1 MASSDS
7 ERTEKATPRR
17 RHEARKKGQVA
28 VSQDLN
34 RAFQMM
40 VLLLVFQVVGCHL
53 YLQFR
58 GVLKDHLHDRL
69 TMDVN
74 EATALLVLK
83 EGILKVGELLFPFFI
98 AIFVFMIA
106 INIAQVGFKITP
118 EVMRMNLNKLN
129 PIKGIRKIF
138 SVRSVVKLFWSVM
151 KVAVLAWVVW
161 FSLKDKLIEIA
172 GLGGCNLTT
181 ILGYCFSLLFII
193 LFRVAL
199 ALIVLAIFDLVYQ
212 RWQYEK
218 DLKMTKQEVKEE
230 RKDLLGDPL
239 IKRRIRQAQYQQFK
253 QRLTEAVPSASVVVT
268 NPTTYAVAIKYER
281 SEMDAPK
288 VVAKGMNLIASRIK
302 DLARDHAIPIVENK
316 ILAQTLYRTV
326 EVGGEVPPRLYRAV
340 AEVLSY
346 VYRLKGKL

>member
-1 MASSDS
+1 MATGDT
-7 ERTEKATPRR
+7 ERTEKATARR

-40 VLLLVFQVVGCHL
+40 VLLLVFHMVGCHL

-58 GVLKDHLHDRL
+58 GVLTTHLHDRL
-69 TMDVN
+69 NIDIN
-74 EATALLVLK
+74 EAMALQMLK

-106 INIAQVGFKITP
+106 INVAQVGFKIST
-118 EVMRMNLNKLN
+118 EVLKINVAKLN
-129 PIKGIRKIF
+129 PVKGIRKIF
-138 SVRSVVKLFWSVM
+138 SLRSVVKLMWSVL
-151 KVAVLAWVVW
+151 KVTVLAWVVYL
-161 FSLKDKLIEIA
+161 SLRDKLTEIA
-172 GLGGCNLTT
+172 GLGGCDLTT
-181 ILGYCFSLLFII
+181 ILGYCFSLLFLI
-193 LFRVAL
+193 LFRVGL
-199 ALIVLAIFDLVYQ
+199 ALIALAIFDYIYQ
-212 RWQYEK
+212 KWQYEK

-253 QRLTEAVPSASVVVT
+253 QRLAESVPAATVVVT

-281 SEMDAPK
+281 GEMDAPQ
-288 VVAKGMNLIASRIK
+288 VVAKGMNMIANRIK
-302 DLARDHAIPIVENK
+302 ALAREHAVPIVENK

-340 AEVLSY
+340 AEILSY